1 MRTRMMVIALVLALV
16 AVGTVTADD
25 TAPLGRD
32 VARDGQLSTVSGTL
46 AYRNDEWFLD
56 AQRESYELHMG
67 PYGHDESLPFVSGAG
82 AVVNGFVFT
91 DHIAPITVVTAGETY
106 RFWNEGRYPLWAG
119 SGALRNSVTENG
131 GERLGIEN
139 GRGLAIGRLSDDER
153 LGRAAE
159 ANAVADAPRSDDSAG
174 FGRHI
179 ATETEPRFRN
189 RDLRPGQGR

>member
-16 AVGTVTADD
+16 AVGAVTADD

-46 AYRNDEWFLD
+46 AYRSEEWFLD

-67 PYGHDESLPFVSGAG
+67 PYGHDESLPFISGAE
-82 AVVNGFVFT
+82 AVVRGFVVPN
-91 DHIAPITVVTAGETY
+91 HIAPITVATSGETH

-139 GRGLAIGRLSDDER
+139 GRGLAFGRLSDDER

-159 ANAVADAPRSDDSAG
+159 ANAIADAPQTDDG
-174 FGRHI
+174 PGRRV
-179 ATETEPRFRN
+179 AAETEPRFRN